1 MSVKTWYISAEEWPY
16 IDGIGE
22 RHGSST
28 FDTARTY
35 FSVSVRTILL
45 LHIAKEK

>member
-16 IDGIGE
+16 IGGAGE

-28 FDTARTY
+28 FDETQHGPISLSEQAIMH
-35 FSVSVRTILL
+35 S
-45 LHIAKEK
+45 